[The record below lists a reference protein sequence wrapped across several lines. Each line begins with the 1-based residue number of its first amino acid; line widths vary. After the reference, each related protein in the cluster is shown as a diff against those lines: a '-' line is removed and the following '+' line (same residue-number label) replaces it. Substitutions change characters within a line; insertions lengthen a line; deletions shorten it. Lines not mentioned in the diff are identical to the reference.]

1 MKQHPKTNLYNYCS
15 LGLLATYVV
24 VPFFIHN
31 LYYLH
36 IFELA
41 AIYIIIVSGLNI
53 VTGYAGQV
61 SLGHAGLVAI
71 GAYTSAIL
79 TVNYHISFWLAL
91 PLAGLLTAGFGIPLG
106 IPSLRVGGP
115 YLALITIAFNL
126 LIDKIILAW
135 PEMTGAAAG
144 IGGIC
149 LPSIGNYRFSH
160 TVYYGLVIGAALL
173 TILVCKNIVNSRWG
187 RALNALRNDEV
198 VAETSGIN
206 IYYVKLAAFV
216 ISAFFAGIAGSLWSH
231 LHGYISPEAF
241 RFDRSVL
248 LLLMLLVGGQR
259 SILGPAV
266 GAVILVGLP
275 EFLHQVEQYRLL
287 IYGIALV
294 VFVISVPEGLIG
306 LIRGRR

>member
-1 MKQHPKTNLYNYCS
+1 LKQHPKTNLYNYCS

-41 AIYIIIVSGLNI
+41 AIYIIMVSGLNI

-91 PLAGLLTAGFGIPLG
+91 PVAGLFAAGFGILLG

-115 YLALITIAFNL
+115 YLALITIAFNF

-135 PEMTGAAAG
+135 PKMTGAAAG
-144 IGGIC
+144 RWGIY
-149 LPSIGNYRFSH
+149 LPSIGSYQFSH
-160 TVYYGLVIGAALL
+160 TAYYGLVIGIALL
-173 TILVCKNIVNSRWG
+173 TILACKNIVSSRWG
-187 RALNALRNDEV
+187 RAFNALRNDEL

-206 IYYVKLAAFV
+206 IYYAKLAAFV
-216 ISAFFAGIAGSLWSH
+216 ISAFFAGIGGSLWSH

-241 RFDRSVL
+241 RFDRSIL

-259 SILGPAV
+259 SILGPV
-266 GAVILVGLP
+266 IGAVILTALP

-294 VFVISVPEGLIG
+294 VFVISVPKGLIG